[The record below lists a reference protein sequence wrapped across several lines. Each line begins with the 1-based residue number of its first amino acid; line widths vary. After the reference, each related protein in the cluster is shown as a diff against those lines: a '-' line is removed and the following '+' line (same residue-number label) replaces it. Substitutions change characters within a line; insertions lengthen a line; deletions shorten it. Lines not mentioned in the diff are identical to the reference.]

1 MEWVPEDSERVVRQR
16 PRGPQALR
24 AGILLCTMAL
34 MPVAMHAQEV
44 SEYALKAAF
53 LYNFAKFVQWP
64 SGAFSGP
71 SAPLVLCTYE
81 SNKVGN
87 ALKNIVNNKKI
98 RGRTLAVRKIQSISA
113 SKACQVLFVGRSAS
127 GDEQSILAAIGR
139 QSILVVGETPKFAK
153 DGGAISFLVQDNRLR
168 FAVNLRATDT
178 AGLKLS
184 SKLLSL
190 AILAGT

>member
-1 MEWVPEDSERVVRQR
+1 
-16 PRGPQALR
+16 
-24 AGILLCTMAL
+24 

-64 SGAFSGP
+64 AGAFSGA

-87 ALKNIVNNKKI
+87 ALRGIVNNKTI
-98 RGRTLAVRKIQSISA
+98 RGRSLAVKEIEDISE
-113 SKACQVLFVGRSAS
+113 SNVCQVLFMGRSAS
-127 GDEQSILAAIGR
+127 RNEKSILAAIR
-139 QSILVVGETPKFAK
+139 RRSILVVGETPNFAK
-153 DGGAISFLVQDNRLR
+153 DGGAISFVVQDNRLR
-168 FAVNLRATDT
+168 FVVNLRATDR